1 MLIAKILRT
10 MILFSKVSDI
20 LSSIRDGSMLKFKNR
35 EKAAFTLA
43 SVIKDSIKGIPK
55 EEILVLGVPRG
66 GVIMAS
72 IISQKIGALAFDIVI
87 PRKLAA
93 PNNPELGVGAIMID
107 GTLYLNEYVVNALKI
122 TKEYLEE
129 ERHRQIEE
137 IRRRESVYRKNAGYY
152 DVSNKVIVLV
162 DDGAAT
168 GATLVAASRWIKKQK
183 PKRLIIAIP
192 VVPKETLEL
201 LKKESD
207 DVQAVIIP
215 STTNFRSVG
224 QYYEDF
230 ASVSD
235 EEVVKIMKKEN
246 HQKGF

>member
-10 MILFSKVSDI
+10 MILFSRVSDI
-20 LSSIRDGSMLKFKNR
+20 LSSIKDGSILKFKNR

-43 SVIKDSIKGIPK
+43 SVIKDSIKDIPK
-55 EEILVLGVPRG
+55 EEILVLGIPRG
-66 GVIMAS
+66 GVIMGS
-72 IISQKIGALAFDIVI
+72 IISQKISASAFHIVI
-87 PRKLAA
+87 PRKLTA
-93 PNNPELGVGAIMID
+93 PNNPELGIGAIMID

-122 TKEYLEE
+122 TEEYLENE
-129 ERHRQIEE
+129 KQRQIEE
-137 IRRRESVYRKNAGYY
+137 IKRRESVYRENAGYY
-152 DVSNKVIVLV
+152 DVRDKIIILV

-168 GATLVAASRWIKKQK
+168 GATLVAASRWIKKHN
-183 PKRLIIAIP
+183 PKRIIMAIP

-207 DVQAVIIP
+207 DVQAVIVP

-230 ASVSD
+230 ASVGD
-235 EEVVKIMKKEN
+235 EEVVKIMKKED
-246 HQKGF
+246 HQKSF

>member
-20 LSSIRDGSMLKFKNR
+20 LSSIKDGSILKFKDR
-35 EKAAFTLA
+35 GKAAFTLA
-43 SVIKDSIKGIPK
+43 SILTDTVKDISR
-55 EEILVLGVPRG
+55 EEIVVLGIPRG
-66 GVIMAS
+66 GVIMAR
-72 IISQKIGALAFDIVI
+72 IICQKIGASTFDIVI
-87 PRKLAA
+87 PRKLTA
-93 PNNPELGVGAIMID
+93 PNNPELGIGAIMID
-107 GTLYLNEYVVNALKI
+107 GTVYLNEYIVSALKI
-122 TKEYLEE
+122 TMEYLEKE
-129 ERHRQIEE
+129 KQRQIEE
-137 IRRRESVYRKNAGYY
+137 IKRRESVYRENAGYY
-152 DVSNKVIVLV
+152 DVTDKVIILV

-183 PKRLIIAIP
+183 PKKIIIAIP

-201 LKKESD
+201 LKKEAD

-215 STTNFRSVG
+215 STANFRSVG

-235 EEVVKIMKKEN
+235 EEVVKIMKNEN
-246 HQKGF
+246 HEKV